1 MKNIFTL
8 IFFSIFLLSRPIL
21 GQNLVINEILTSN
34 IASNTDEDGTPQDW
48 IELFNKGSVAI
59 NLSGFGL
66 SDNAAILN
74 KWVFPNVTIGA
85 GQYLLIWASDKNRT
99 TPGNPL
105 HTNYK
110 ISSSGESIT
119 LSSSSGTIL
128 DVVPATI
135 IPSDISYGRSPN
147 GTGNFVFFQTIT
159 PTAENTSQGY
169 SGVLNP
175 PQFSQNG
182 GFYNS
187 NFNLIISSTEA
198 NSTIFY
204 TLDGSEPTENNLNG
218 TTYTYKNRY
227 PELPE
232 QHFGE
237 LLNNSFQ
244 TYQYSNPINI
254 TNKSSQPNKVSAISS
269 TYDYD
274 PSYYIP
280 DNPIFKGTIVRAK
293 VVKPGFISSKI
304 STKNYFITPQG
315 SSRFS
320 LPVISLSIN
329 EDRFYGYENGIYVA
343 GKVFDD
349 WRIANPN
356 GVARASKAGNY
367 YWEENDERIGNM
379 CYFVN
384 GSEVI
389 NQDIGLKIRG
399 GSTRRYEKKS
409 LTVYAR
415 SEYGDG
421 TMDYTFFPD
430 LPYTSYDRL
439 TLSNS
444 GWDFRH
450 TKFRDALTHQLCKS
464 LHVESEAYQPT
475 ISFVNGE
482 YFGILNIRERYD
494 NNYFQRVYNTNSVD
508 LLENS
513 ADIKEGDEVHYT
525 AMTNYLESNSMASE
539 SNYNY
544 IKTQLDPESFS
555 DFFITNIFF
564 QNADFPN
571 NNVQY
576 WRNKTS
582 SYEPN
587 AAYGLDGRWRW
598 LLHDMDASFSFG
610 TNDFSGNSLAI
621 ATSINTTDVNPE
633 WATLILRKLLEN
645 DSFKIDFINRFAD
658 LMNTSFLSS
667 RIISKIDELKT
678 VIAPEMP
685 EEISRWSVPANL
697 SDWEMYLNRQ
707 KDFATARPAFQRDH
721 IRLKFGIA
729 SNINANLNVS
739 NENHGYI
746 KMNTIEIIDGTPG
759 IIGNPYPWTGIYFN
773 GIPVKLTAIAKPGF
787 VFSYWSG
794 ASTST
799 NSEITITPNADF
811 SVVAHF
817 IPESTSEANVP
828 IYFWYMNGAIANN
841 VPLETLNSTYQ
852 IGSGA
857 SIQYQSCL
865 VGYPFPIGN
874 ANRNKAS
881 MERRNSPTNIN
892 YRPSTNSNLPYD
904 ATLMK
909 GLQIKQMFQSGSL
922 ENLMIFNIS
931 TSGFKNIVLS
941 FAAMDEL
948 AGVTG
953 LSVDYATNS
962 GTPVW
967 QTLGLSATSLPLSS
981 TYQLFQIDFTTILTA
996 NDNANFKV
1004 RLRFTGPN
1012 MTLDAGNRVTF
1023 NNVAVDGLQL
1033 PLQITED
1040 SISKYKIFPNPFSD
1054 VINITGIKDAATYS
1068 IYTMEGKLIKNHHL
1082 QNSQIDLGEFSK
1094 GVYFLQL
1101 LCDGKKETHKIIKQ

>member
-1 MKNIFTL
+1 MKNTFAL
-8 IFFSIFLLSRPIL
+8 IFFSIFLYTQPVLA
-21 GQNLVINEILTSN
+21 QNLVINEILTSN

-48 IELFNKGSVAI
+48 IELFNKGNVAI

-66 SDNAAILN
+66 SDDAAILN

-110 ISSSGESIT
+110 ISSSGESIA
-119 LSSSSGTIL
+119 LSNSSGDVL

-135 IPSDISYGRSPN
+135 IPTDISYGRSPN
-147 GTGNFVFFQTIT
+147 GTRNFVFFQTIT
-159 PTAENTSQGY
+159 PAAENTSQGY
-169 SGVLNP
+169 LGVLNP

-187 NFNLIISSTEA
+187 SFNLTLSSTDA
-198 NSTIFY
+198 DSAIFY
-204 TLDGSEPTENNLNG
+204 TLDGSEPSETNLNG
-218 TTYTYKNRY
+218 TTYTYKNQY
-227 PELPE
+227 PELPG
-232 QHFGE
+232 QNFGA
-237 LLNNSFQ
+237 LLNNS
-244 TYQYSNPINI
+244 YQSFRYTNPINI
-254 TNKSSQPNKVSAISS
+254 SDRSAQPNKVSAISS

-280 DNPIFKGTIVRAK
+280 DNPVFKCTVVRVK
-293 VVKPGFISSKI
+293 VVKSGFISSKI
-304 STKNYFITPQG
+304 VTKNYFITPQG
-315 SSRFS
+315 SARFS
-320 LPVISLSIN
+320 LPVISISIN
-329 EDRFYGYENGIYVA
+329 EDRFYGYQNGIYVA

-349 WRIANPN
+349 WRIATPN

-367 YWEENDERIGNM
+367 YWEENDERTGNM

-389 NQDIGLKIRG
+389 NQDVGLKIRG

-421 TMDYTFFPD
+421 TMDYNFFPD
-430 LPYTSYDRL
+430 LPYISYDRL

-450 TKFRDALTHQLCKS
+450 TKFRDAMAHRLCKS
-464 LHVESEAYQPT
+464 LRVESEAYQPT

-513 ADIKEGDEVHYT
+513 ADIKEGDDTHYN
-525 AMTNYLESNSMASE
+525 AMTNYLESHSMASE

-555 DFFITNIFF
+555 DFFIANIFF

-610 TNDFSGNSLAI
+610 TNDFNGNSLAI
-621 ATSINTTDVNPE
+621 ATSINTTDVNPD
-633 WATLILRKLLEN
+633 WSTLILRRLLEN

-658 LMNTSFLSS
+658 LMNTSFLPS
-667 RIISKIDELKT
+667 RIISTIDDLKN

-685 EEISRWSVPANL
+685 EEISRWSVPVNL
-697 SDWEMYLNRQ
+697 SEWEMYINRE
-707 KDFATARPAFQRDH
+707 KDFAAARPTFQREH
-721 IRLKFGIA
+721 IRLKFGIS
-729 SNINANLNVS
+729 SNINATLNVS
-739 NENHGYI
+739 NTNHGYI
-746 KMNTIEIIDGTPG
+746 KMNTVSITEGTPG
-759 IIGNPYPWTGIYFN
+759 IVSNPYPWAGIYFN
-773 GIPVKLTAIAKPGF
+773 GIPLKLKAIAKPGF
-787 VFSYWSG
+787 VFSFWSG

-817 IPESTSEANVP
+817 IPDTNYVASVP
-828 IYFWYMNGAIANN
+828 IYFWYMSGAIANN

-857 SIQYQSCL
+857 TIQFQSCL

-874 ANRNKAS
+874 VNRNKAS
-881 MERRNSPTNIN
+881 MERRNSPTIIN
-892 YRPSTNSNLPYD
+892 YRPTTNNNLPYD
-904 ATLMK
+904 ASLMK

-931 TSGFKNIVLS
+931 TSGFKNIFLS
-941 FAAMDEL
+941 FAVMNEL

-953 LSVDYATNS
+953 LSLDYATNA
-962 GTPVW
+962 GAPVW
-967 QTLGLSATSLPLSS
+967 QTSGLLTTSLPLSS
-981 TYQLFQIDFTTILTA
+981 AYQLFEIDFTTILSA

-1004 RLRFTGPN
+1004 RLRFIGPN
-1012 MTLDAGNRVTF
+1012 LTLDTGNRVTF
-1023 NNVAVDGLQL
+1023 NNIAVDGVQL
-1033 PLQITED
+1033 PLQITDE
-1040 SISKYKIFPNPFSD
+1040 SSSKYKIFPNPFSD
-1054 VINITGIKDAATYS
+1054 VINITGIKEAATYS
-1068 IYTMEGKLIKNHHL
+1068 IYTMEGRLIKNQRL
-1082 QNSQIDLGEFSK
+1082 QNSQISLGELSK

-1101 LCDGKKETHKIIKQ
+1101 LSNGKKEIHRIIKQ

>member
-1 MKNIFTL
+1 MKNTFAL
-8 IFFSIFLLSRPIL
+8 IFFSIFLYTQPVLA
-21 GQNLVINEILTSN
+21 QNLVINEILTSN

-48 IELFNKGSVAI
+48 IELFNKGNVAI

-66 SDNAAILN
+66 SDDAAILN

-119 LSSSSGTIL
+119 LSNSSGDVL

-135 IPSDISYGRSPN
+135 IPTDISYGRSPN
-147 GTGNFVFFQTIT
+147 GTRNFVFFQTIT
-159 PTAENTSQGY
+159 PAAENTSQGY
-169 SGVLNP
+169 LGVLNP

-187 NFNLIISSTEA
+187 SFNLTLSSTDA
-198 NSTIFY
+198 DSAIFY
-204 TLDGSEPTENNLNG
+204 TLDGSEPSETNLNG
-218 TTYTYKNRY
+218 TTYTYKNQY
-227 PELPE
+227 PELPG
-232 QHFGE
+232 QNFGA
-237 LLNNSFQ
+237 LLNNS
-244 TYQYSNPINI
+244 YQSFRYTNPINI
-254 TNKSSQPNKVSAISS
+254 SDRSAQPNKVSAISS

-280 DNPIFKGTIVRAK
+280 DNPVFKGTVIRVK
-293 VVKPGFISSKI
+293 VVKSGFISSKI
-304 STKNYFITPQG
+304 VTKNYFITPQG
-315 SSRFS
+315 SARFS
-320 LPVISLSIN
+320 LPVISISIN
-329 EDRFYGYENGIYVA
+329 EDRFYGYQNGIYVA

-349 WRIANPN
+349 WRIATPN

-367 YWEENDERIGNM
+367 YWEENDERTGNM

-389 NQDIGLKIRG
+389 NQDVGLKIRG

-421 TMDYTFFPD
+421 TMDYNFFPD
-430 LPYTSYDRL
+430 LPYISYDRL

-450 TKFRDALTHQLCKS
+450 TKFRDAMAHRLCKS

-513 ADIKEGDEVHYT
+513 ADIKEGDDTHYN
-525 AMTNYLESNSMASE
+525 AMTNYLESHSMASE

-555 DFFITNIFF
+555 DFFIANIFF

-610 TNDFSGNSLAI
+610 TNDFNGNSLAI
-621 ATSINTTDVNPE
+621 ATSINTTDVNPD
-633 WATLILRKLLEN
+633 WSTLILRRLLEN

-658 LMNTSFLSS
+658 LMNTSFLPS
-667 RIISKIDELKT
+667 RIISTIDDLKN

-685 EEISRWSVPANL
+685 EEISRWSVPVNL
-697 SDWEMYLNRQ
+697 SEWEMYINRE
-707 KDFATARPAFQRDH
+707 KDFAAARPTFQREH
-721 IRLKFGIA
+721 IRLKFGIS
-729 SNINANLNVS
+729 SNINATLNVS
-739 NENHGYI
+739 NTNHGYI
-746 KMNTIEIIDGTPG
+746 KMNTVSITEGTPG
-759 IIGNPYPWTGIYFN
+759 IVSNPYPWAGIYFN
-773 GIPVKLTAIAKPGF
+773 GIPLKLKAIAKPGF
-787 VFSYWSG
+787 VFSFWSG

-817 IPESTSEANVP
+817 IPDTNYVASVP
-828 IYFWYMNGAIANN
+828 IYFWYMSGAIANN

-857 SIQYQSCL
+857 TIQFQSCL

-874 ANRNKAS
+874 VNRNKAS
-881 MERRNSPTNIN
+881 MERRNSPTIIN
-892 YRPSTNSNLPYD
+892 YRPTTNNNLPYD
-904 ATLMK
+904 SSLMK

-931 TSGFKNIVLS
+931 TSGFKNIFLS
-941 FAAMDEL
+941 FAVMNEL

-953 LSVDYATNS
+953 LSLDYATNA

-967 QTLGLSATSLPLSS
+967 QTSGLLTTSLPLSS
-981 TYQLFQIDFTTILTA
+981 AYQLFEIDFTTILSA

-1004 RLRFTGPN
+1004 RLRFIGPN
-1012 MTLDAGNRVTF
+1012 LTLDTGNRVTF
-1023 NNVAVDGLQL
+1023 NNIAVDGVQL
-1033 PLQITED
+1033 PLQITDE
-1040 SISKYKIFPNPFSD
+1040 SSSKYKIFPNPFSD
-1054 VINITGIKDAATYS
+1054 VINITGIKEAATYS
-1068 IYTMEGKLIKNHHL
+1068 IYTMEGRLIKNQRL
-1082 QNSQIDLGEFSK
+1082 QNSQISLGELSK

-1101 LCDGKKETHKIIKQ
+1101 LSNGKKEIHRIIKQ

>member
-8 IFFSIFLLSRPIL
+8 VFFSIFLFSPLAL
-21 GQNLVINEILTSN
+21 GQDLVINEIVTSN
-34 IASNTDEDGTPQDW
+34 ITSNTDEDGTPQDW
-48 IELFNKGSVAI
+48 IELFNKGTVAI

-66 SDNAAILN
+66 SDDVAVLN

-85 GQYLLIWASDKNRT
+85 GQYLLIWASDKNRSV
-99 TPGNPL
+99 PGNPL

-119 LSSSSGTIL
+119 LSTSSGNVL

-135 IPSDISYGRSPN
+135 IPTDISYGRSPN
-147 GTGNFVFFQTIT
+147 GNGNFLFFQTIT
-159 PTAENTSQGY
+159 PAAENTSQGY

-175 PQFSQNG
+175 PVFSQNG

-187 NFNLIISSTEA
+187 SFNLTLSSSDA
-198 NSTIFY
+198 DSTIFY
-204 TLDGSEPTENNLNG
+204 TLDGSEPSENNLNG
-218 TTYTYKNRY
+218 TTYTYKNQY
-227 PELPE
+227 PELPG
-232 QHFGE
+232 QNFGA
-237 LLNNSFQ
+237 LLNNS
-244 TYQYSNPINI
+244 YQSFRYTNPINI
-254 TNKSSQPNKVSAISS
+254 SDRSAQPNKVSAISS

-280 DNPIFKGTIVRAK
+280 DNPVFKGTVVRAK
-293 VVKPGFISSKI
+293 VVKSGFISSKI

-315 SSRFS
+315 SARFS

-329 EDRFYGYENGIYVA
+329 EDRFYGYQNGIYVA

-349 WRIANPN
+349 WRIATPN

-367 YWEENDERIGNM
+367 YWEENDERNGNM

-421 TMDYTFFPD
+421 TMDYNFFPE
-430 LPYTSYDRL
+430 LPYISYDRL

-450 TKFRDALTHQLCKS
+450 TKFRDAMAHRLCKS

-513 ADIKEGDEVHYT
+513 ADIKEGDDTHYN
-525 AMTNYLESNSMASE
+525 AMTNYLESHSMASE

-555 DFFITNIFF
+555 DFFIANIFF

-610 TNDFSGNSLAI
+610 TNDFNGNSLAI
-621 ATSINTTDVNPE
+621 ATSINTTDVNPD
-633 WATLILRKLLEN
+633 WSTLILRRLLEN

-667 RIISKIDELKT
+667 RIISTIDELKN

-685 EEISRWSVPANL
+685 EEISRWSVPSNL
-697 SDWEMYLNRQ
+697 TDWEIYLNRE
-707 KDFATARPAFQRDH
+707 KDFAAARPTFQRNH
-721 IRLKFGIA
+721 IRLKFGIS

-739 NENHGYI
+739 DENHGCI
-746 KMNTIEIIDGTPG
+746 KMNTIAIVDGTPG

-773 GIPVKLTAIAKPGF
+773 GIPIKLRAIAKPGF

-799 NSEITITPNADF
+799 SSEITITPNADF

-817 IPESTSEANVP
+817 IPDANYVANIP
-828 IYFWYMNGAIANN
+828 IYFWYMSGAIANN
-841 VPLETLNSTYQ
+841 IPLETLNSTYQ

-857 SIQYQSCL
+857 TIQYQSCL
-865 VGYPFPIGN
+865 VGYPLPVGN
-874 ANRNKAS
+874 VNRNKAS
-881 MERRNSPTNIN
+881 MERRNSPTIIN
-892 YRPSTNSNLPYD
+892 YRPTTNSNLPYD

-922 ENLMIFNIS
+922 ENLMVFNIS

-941 FAAMDEL
+941 FAAMNEL
-948 AGVTG
+948 AGITG

-967 QTLGLSATSLPLSS
+967 QTSGLSATSLALSS
-981 TYQLFQIDFTTILTA
+981 TYQLFEIDFTPILSA
-996 NDNANFKV
+996 NDNENFKV
-1004 RLRFTGPN
+1004 RLRFAGPN
-1012 MTLDAGNRVTF
+1012 LTLDAGNRVTF
-1023 NNVAVDGLQL
+1023 NNIAVDGVQL
-1033 PLQITED
+1033 PLQITDE

-1054 VINITGIKDAATYS
+1054 IINITGIKEAATYS
-1068 IYTMEGKLIKNHHL
+1068 IYTMAGKLIKNQRL
-1082 QNSQIDLGEFSK
+1082 QNSQINLGELSK

-1101 LCDGKKETHKIIKQ
+1101 LSNGKKEIHRIIKQ

>member
-1 MKNIFTL
+1 MKNIFSL
-8 IFFSIFLLSRPIL
+8 IFFSIFLFSKPVL
-21 GQNLVINEILTSN
+21 GQNLVINEIITSN
-34 IASNTDEDGTPQDW
+34 VASNVDEDGTPQDW
-48 IELFNKGSVAI
+48 IELFNKGAVAI
-59 NLSGFGL
+59 NLAGFGL
-66 SDNAAILN
+66 SDDVAVLN

-99 TPGNPL
+99 VPGNPL

-119 LSSSSGTIL
+119 LSNSSGNII
-128 DVVPATI
+128 DAVPATI
-135 IPSDISYGRSPN
+135 IPTDISYGRSPN
-147 GTGNFVFFQTIT
+147 GSGNFVFFQSIT
-159 PTAENTSQGY
+159 PAAENTSQGY
-169 SGVLNP
+169 SGALSP
-175 PQFSQNG
+175 PIFSQNS

-187 NFNLIISSTEA
+187 SFNLTLSSTDA
-198 NSTIFY
+198 DSTIFY
-204 TLDGSEPTENNLNG
+204 TLDGSEPSENNLNG
-218 TTYTYKNRY
+218 TTYTYKNQY
-227 PELPE
+227 PELPG
-232 QHFGE
+232 QNFGA

-244 TYQYSNPINI
+244 SFRYTNPINI
-254 TNKSSQPNKVSAISS
+254 NDRSAQPNKVSAISS

-280 DNPIFKGTIVRAK
+280 DNPVFKGTIIRVK
-293 VVKPGFISSKI
+293 VVKSGFISSKI
-304 STKNYFITPQG
+304 ITKNYFITPQG
-315 SSRFS
+315 NARFS

-329 EDRFYGYENGIYVA
+329 EDRFYGYQNGIYVA

-349 WRIANPN
+349 WRIATPN

-421 TMDYTFFPD
+421 TMDYNFFPE
-430 LPYTSYDRL
+430 LPYISYDRL

-450 TKFRDALTHQLCKS
+450 TKFRDAMAHRLCKS

-513 ADIKEGDEVHYT
+513 ADIKEGDDVHYN
-525 AMTNYLESNSMASE
+525 AMTTYLETHTMASE
-539 SNYNY
+539 ANYNY
-544 IKTQLDPESFS
+544 IKTQLDPESFR
-555 DFFITNIFF
+555 DFFIANIFF

-610 TNDFSGNSLAI
+610 TDDFNGNSLAI

-633 WATLILRKLLEN
+633 WSTLILRRLLEN

-658 LMNTSFLSS
+658 LMNTSFLST
-667 RIISKIDELKT
+667 RIISTIDELKNG
-678 VIAPEMP
+678 IASEMP
-685 EEISRWSVPANL
+685 EEISRWSVPSNL
-697 SDWEMYLNRQ
+697 TEWETYLNRE
-707 KDFATARPAFQRDH
+707 KDFAAARPAFQRNH
-721 IRLKFGIA
+721 IRLKFGIS
-729 SNINANLNVS
+729 SNINANLDVS

-746 KMNTIEIIDGTPG
+746 KMNTIAIVDGTPG
-759 IIGNPYPWTGIYFN
+759 IVGNPYPWTGIYFN
-773 GIPVKLTAIAKPGF
+773 GIPVKLKAIAKPGF

-799 NSEITITPNADF
+799 SSEITITPNADF
-811 SVVAHF
+811 SIVAHF
-817 IPESTSEANVP
+817 IPDANYVARLP
-828 IYFWYMNGAIANN
+828 IYFWYMGGAIANN
-841 VPLETLNSTYQ
+841 IPLETLNSTYQ

-857 SIQYQSCL
+857 TIQYQSCL
-865 VGYPFPIGN
+865 LGYPFPVGN
-874 ANRNKAS
+874 VNRNKAS
-881 MERRNSPTNIN
+881 MERRNSPTIIN
-892 YRPSTNSNLPYD
+892 YRPTTNSNLPYD

-909 GLQIKQMFQSGSL
+909 GLQIKQMFQNGSL
-922 ENLMIFNIS
+922 ENLMVFNIS

-941 FAAMDEL
+941 FAAMNEL

-962 GTPVW
+962 GTPIW

-981 TYQLFQIDFTTILTA
+981 AYQLFEIDFTTILSA
-996 NDNANFKV
+996 NDNENFKV
-1004 RLRFTGPN
+1004 RLRFVGPN
-1012 MTLDAGNRVTF
+1012 LTLDTGNRVTF
-1023 NNVAVDGLQL
+1023 NNIAVDGIQL
-1033 PLQITED
+1033 PLQITEEC
-1040 SISKYKIFPNPFSD
+1040 ITKFKIYPNPFLD
-1054 VINITGIKDAATYS
+1054 IVNITGIKDAATYS
-1068 IYTMEGKLIKNHHL
+1068 IYTTSGKLIKNQRL
-1082 QNSQIDLGEFSK
+1082 QNSQISVGELSK
-1094 GVYFLQL
+1094 GVYLLQISSN
-1101 LCDGKKETHKIIKQ
+1101 GKKEIHRIIKQ